1 MKRSNVIVLSLV
13 LALLFVAPVV
23 SASAA
28 SVGTITGDYVN
39 LRSSASI
46 YSARLAYLYKGNQ
59 VTVNGTSGDWYSVTY
74 GSLNGYVNKNY
85 VSVAPA
91 TTTSGTTSL
100 RRGSTGDAVKQ
111 LQGNLIFLGYLNGTA
126 DGVFGSMTD
135 AAVRLYQQRN
145 GLYVDGIAGSATKS
159 KITAEVNRINSI
171 VAEAKKYLG
180 LPYIYGGSTP
190 AGFDCSGYTQYV
202 YKNGAGIS
210 IPRVSRDQANYG
222 ISVPYGQIRVG
233 DLVAFNSP
241 VDHVGIYIGNGKFI
255 HSPKTGDVVKITD
268 LKYMNLTAIRR
279 FTGVLANG

>member
-1 MKRSNVIVLSLV
+1 MKRFNVIVLSLV
-13 LALLFVAPVV
+13 LALLFIAPVV

-39 LRSSASI
+39 LRASASI
-46 YSARLAYLYKGNQ
+46 YSARLAYLYKGDK
-59 VTVNGTSGDWYSVTY
+59 VTINGTSGDWYSVTY
-74 GSLNGYVNKNY
+74 GSQNGYVIKNY
-85 VSVAPA
+85 VSAAPEA
-91 TTTSGTTSL
+91 TASGTTLL

-111 LQGNLIFLGYLNGTA
+111 LQENLIFLGYLNGTA
-126 DGVFGSMTD
+126 DGIFGSMTD
-135 AAVRLYQQRN
+135 AAVKLYQQRN
-145 GLYVDGIAGSATKS
+145 GLYVDGVAGPATQS
-159 KITAEVNRINSI
+159 KVTAEVSRINGI

-180 LPYIYGGSTP
+180 LPYVYGGSTP

-222 ISVPYGQIRVG
+222 IAVPYSQIRVG